1 MMLGGLQA
9 GSWQPWE
16 PPSWFSWSLMRS
28 TQQVGPSKKNEWCWG
43 ASKLAPGNLESLQAG
58 SLGLWWGVPSKLGL
72 LKKMNDVGGPP
83 SWPLATLR
91 ASKLVLLVFDE
102 EYHVWPSKTNLE
114 SIESLTYLEWK
125 PKNGAEDKE
134 YRPKL
139 QRYLPLQSKDMV
151 ICWIMIYKLFSIQC
165 RHIVCNVCYNTK
177 SQNIYCLNI

>member
-28 TQQVGPSKKNEWCWG
+28 THQTVPSKTNNTKPSNWWFLATLR
-43 ASKLAPGNLESLQAG
+43 ASKQVFFVS
-58 SLGLWWGVPSKLGL
+58 WGVPSKLGL

-91 ASKLVLLVFDE
+91 ASKLVLLVSDE

-134 YRPKL
+134 YRRKL